1 MRNGGMML
9 VVFDICQIV
18 VLYVLMFAENWDYF
32 MLGCLLVC
40 VFAKNRQDYYVLLV
54 MYVC

>member
-1 MRNGGMML
+1 ML